1 MAYIFDPIQN
11 TFIDDEDTSLGNK
24 LQLNEVLLADA
35 TTEMDQAPDSF
46 LRPRRYDII
55 EGKELPAETLE
66 DFDVTFRKPN
76 ATGGRVNLQ
85 AGTNVMT
92 LNPVFPERGTDI
104 MSDEPK
110 LLDVPGGIALP
121 AGLTLGGM
129 KLKDIFFNKDESKEE
144 IVDRI
149 EKIEKD
155 KKDPNQEPPKL
166 PDNKLE
172 KFLIKEAVDRLKEK
186 EMDKKKRDDRTVLA
200 RDLGLAVTRSGLYEI
215 RKDENYF
222 NNRLQTLK
230 DKDVNFD
237 GYYSTREIANLLGI
251 KTNSG
256 VEDFVKRKMFLQL
269 KKVYL
274 KLLN

>member
-66 DFDVTFRKPN
+66 DLDVTFRKPN

-121 AGLTLGGM
+121 AG
-129 KLKDIFFNKDESKEE
+129 
-144 IVDRI
+144 
-149 EKIEKD
+149 
-155 KKDPNQEPPKL
+155 
-166 PDNKLE
+166 
-172 KFLIKEAVDRLKEK
+172 
-186 EMDKKKRDDRTVLA
+186 
-200 RDLGLAVTRSGLYEI
+200 
-215 RKDENYF
+215 
-222 NNRLQTLK
+222 
-230 DKDVNFD
+230 
-237 GYYSTREIANLLGI
+237 
-251 KTNSG
+251 
-256 VEDFVKRKMFLQL
+256 
-269 KKVYL
+269 
-274 KLLN
+274 